1 MKNFTPFLLIAFI
14 LWVAFKDQL
23 SQYLSLATTINWHI
37 QLPWI
42 FGGSGGS
49 SAQGG
54 KSGGGGGV
62 LGAIGN
68 EFGFVPSVLGNFAGG
83 SSGSSAVKSGFNSAS
98 NTAGALLP

>member
-23 SQYLSLATTINWHI
+23 SQYLTLATTINWHI

-42 FGGSGGS
+42 FGGSSAQGGGS

-54 KSGGGGGV
+54 NGGGGGGV

-68 EFGFVPSVLGNFAGG
+68 EFGFGPSVLGN
-83 SSGSSAVKSGFNSAS
+83 
-98 NTAGALLP
+98 TAGSLLP